1 MADQPAGARPRR
13 ATMKDIAGRVG
24 VSIKSVSRV
33 LNGEPGV
40 SSSTSAQILATARE
54 LGFRRNDLAC
64 SLVRGNR
71 TETIGVVL
79 QRSTTRFYDALVR
92 GVQEVATQHGA
103 VVLTAS
109 TETATREQSTVMALS
124 SRRMDGLLI
133 VPIAPD
139 QGYLRSEQEAGVPL
153 VFVDRPPAGL
163 VADTALSDDYG
174 GGRASVAHLLARGHR
189 RIAVLGAEPR
199 AHTEIER
206 VRGYREALAAAGVEV
221 DRALVRTEL
230 DGAADVEQCV
240 MALLASPVR
249 PTALFTLNS
258 AYTLAAARALRARQA
273 QHSVALVGF
282 DDFDCADLLDPPVTV
297 VAHDI
302 AAMGREASRMLFSR
316 IGGDDREARTVTIP
330 VTLVPRGSGE
340 IPAADNGSP

>member
-1 MADQPAGARPRR
+1 
-13 ATMKDIAGRVG
+13 MKDIAGRVG

-54 LGFRRNDLAC
+54 LGFRRNDLAR

-206 VRGYREALAAAGVEV
+206 VRGYREALSNAGVPI
-221 DRALVRTEL
+221 DPMLIL
-230 DGAADVEQCV
+230 DGDGTTESGRQAAELMFVRDV
-240 MALLASPVR
+240 L
-249 PTALFTLNS
+249 PTAFLCVNDATALGVIIALN
-258 AYTLAAARALRARQA
+258 ARGYDLPRQF
-273 QHSVALVGF
+273 SIMGF
-282 DDFDCADLLDPPVTV
+282 DDIPYASFVTPSLTTMKQPRSK
-297 VAHDI
+297 I
-302 AAMGREASRMLFSR
+302 GEAAMNLLLAMLEGRPVEQDEVLLRSELILRNSVARLAPGERDLTTSRNR
-316 IGGDDREARTVTIP
+316 R
-330 VTLVPRGSGE
+330 SG
-340 IPAADNGSP
+340 